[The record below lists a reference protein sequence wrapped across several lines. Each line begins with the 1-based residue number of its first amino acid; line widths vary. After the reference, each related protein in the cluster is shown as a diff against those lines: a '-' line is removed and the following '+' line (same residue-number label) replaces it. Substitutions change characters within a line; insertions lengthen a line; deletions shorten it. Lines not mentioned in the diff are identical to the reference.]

1 MRNLCGSSRRVD
13 GVEVERDSLRAIDA
27 TRQQG
32 HGRQTA
38 KKRQDGGGASSER
51 SLLQE
56 TKSVKHNTR
65 FGRPNRRDAAPR
77 AWSKAFES
85 FASPS
90 TVFFKGPRLCGA
102 DAASPR
108 AYAAATKAK
117 RLRNRSKS
125 VNRNV
130 STNPSSI

>member
-1 MRNLCGSSRRVD
+1 MASRWSVD
-13 GVEVERDSLRAIDA
+13 GVSARGVHPHAIDA
-27 TRQQG
+27 TRQKG

-51 SLLQE
+51 SRLQL

-108 AYAAATKAK
+108 AYAAATNAR

-125 VNRNV
+125 VNLKV